1 MPAPFSSPFVTIG
14 GRRTCPCSSMVCCRH
29 PTLRQFFPLLSPT
42 AYFFPTASFLP
53 PAGNFL
59 PIAAERFTVV
69 SAGFQPRC
77 GVKIGAL
84 PRNRLA
90 SSATGSALPI
100 SPTAR
105 TGLIPHSLQCV
116 IARALC
122 ARGNPYPRP
131 PRPPLGKGAINP
143 SDALRP
149 SSYRISQCAC
159 WKNIFYQLSFI
170 PNRIDCSFSFQR
182 LSVWMTSSSVSV
194 FGRICKMENWKNL
207 YRSGCAQITSFIS
220 LLCPC
225 SEST

>member
-1 MPAPFSSPFVTIG
+1 MAPAP
-14 GRRTCPCSSMVCCRH
+14 
-29 PTLRQFFPLLSPT
+29 
-42 AYFFPTASFLP
+42 ANA
-53 PAGNFL
+53 
-59 PIAAERFTVV
+59 
-69 SAGFQPRC
+69 
-77 GVKIGAL
+77 AL
-84 PRNRLA
+84 PGPGGQGRPPLQNPIGKRCVGAGGCPPSCQPIPGHCRVRQSGHFLEPGSLHLPLA
-90 SSATGSALPI
+90 
-100 SPTAR
+100 
-105 TGLIPHSLQCV
+105 
-116 IARALC
+116 ALC
-122 ARGNPYPRP
+122 GFPRGNPSPRP

>member
-1 MPAPFSSPFVTIG
+1 MAPAPEN
-14 GRRTCPCSSMVCCRH
+14 
-29 PTLRQFFPLLSPT
+29 
-42 AYFFPTASFLP
+42 A
-53 PAGNFL
+53 
-59 PIAAERFTVV
+59 
-69 SAGFQPRC
+69 
-77 GVKIGAL
+77 AL
-84 PRNRLA
+84 PGPGGQGRPPLQNPIGKRCVGAGGCPPSCQPIPGHCRVRQSGHFLE
-90 SSATGSALPI
+90 TGSLHLPL
-100 SPTAR
+100 A
-105 TGLIPHSLQCV
+105 
-116 IARALC
+116 ALC
-122 ARGNPYPRP
+122 RFPRRPELGLYRIPCNVSLRGRSAPVGNPYPRP

>member
-1 MPAPFSSPFVTIG
+1 MTPELSLRGGAADVAISGRHCRPVQAVEETYTPIASVAALSERHAGWQHAPHGFCGMRPPSLSLRGRSAPVAIRTPSS
-14 GRRTCPCSSMVCCRH
+14 S
-29 PTLRQFFPLLSPT
+29 
-42 AYFFPTASFLP
+42 ASFRQ
-53 PAGNFL
+53 G
-59 PIAAERFTVV
+59 
-69 SAGFQPRC
+69 
-77 GVKIGAL
+77 
-84 PRNRLA
+84 
-90 SSATGSALPI
+90 
-100 SPTAR
+100 
-105 TGLIPHSLQCV
+105 GL
-116 IARALC
+116 
-122 ARGNPYPRP
+122 
-131 PRPPLGKGAINP
+131 
-143 SDALRP
+143 SDASHP

>member
-1 MPAPFSSPFVTIG
+1 MFSKMPPKGMLWGPSNRADRVIRPYKEFRRDRRPRPVLPHYHAIRRPAVLPRPRAGPTPSPTHTTWNRPHRADRAVRPCKESRRGRCLHRPAPP
-14 GRRTCPCSSMVCCRH
+14 
-29 PTLRQFFPLLSPT
+29 Q
-42 AYFFPTASFLP
+42 
-53 PAGNFL
+53 
-59 PIAAERFTVV
+59 
-69 SAGFQPRC
+69 
-77 GVKIGAL
+77 
-84 PRNRLA
+84 
-90 SSATGSALPI
+90 
-100 SPTAR
+100 
-105 TGLIPHSLQCV
+105 SLQCV

-122 ARGNPYPRP
+122 ARGNPYSRP

-143 SDALRP
+143 SDASHP
-149 SSYRISQCAC
+149 SSYRISQRAC

-182 LSVWMTSSSVSV
+182 LSVWMASSSVSV

>member
-1 MPAPFSSPFVTIG
+1 MTDLPQGRPWRSPARCTSYYASVG
-14 GRRTCPCSSMVCCRH
+14 GRR
-29 PTLRQFFPLLSPT
+29 
-42 AYFFPTASFLP
+42 LP
-53 PAGNFL
+53 
-59 PIAAERFTVV
+59 TVV
-69 SAGFQPRC
+69 PTDSRPLSWPP
-77 GVKIGAL
+77 IGAL

>member
-1 MPAPFSSPFVTIG
+1 MRQGTWALPQK
-14 GRRTCPCSSMVCCRH
+14 
-29 PTLRQFFPLLSPT
+29 TLRCRGRADRVVRPYKILSVNGPNWAYT
-42 AYFFPTASFLP
+42 AFL
-53 PAGNFL
+53 AMCHC
-59 PIAAERFTVV
+59 E
-69 SAGFQPRC
+69 
-77 GVKIGAL
+77 GAL
-84 PRNRLA
+84 RPWQ
-90 SSATGSALPI
+90 S
-100 SPTAR
+100 
-105 TGLIPHSLQCV
+105 V
-116 IARALC
+116 
-122 ARGNPYPRP
+122 PRP
-131 PRPPLGKGAINP
+131 PRPPLGKGAINL
-143 SDALRP
+143 SDALHP